1 MLKSNACE
9 RDNMQMNYEQS
20 TQMSYGTNNCGCNM
34 STGSINP
41 CPMPSCPPSQTC
53 CCQPITEC
61 PQNQV
66 CHRVIN
72 YEVPHLMPMN
82 TTVVNHHIYN
92 HTYTP
97 IYSYNEVDEVENV
110 YNRCNCK

>member
-1 MLKSNACE
+1 MLKNNANE
-9 RDNMQMNYEQS
+9 RDCGDMPYAKANEVNYQS
-20 TQMSYGTNNCGCNM
+20 GCGCNAM
-34 STGSINP
+34 PTNP
-41 CPMPSCPPSQTC
+41 CRMPSCPPSVSC
-53 CCQPITEC
+53 CCDPICEC

-72 YEVPHLMPMN
+72 YEVPHIMPMN

-97 IYSYNEVDEVENV
+97 VYSYNEVENV
-110 YNRCNCK
+110 YNRCCR

>member
-1 MLKSNACE
+1 MLKNNANE
-9 RDNMQMNYEQS
+9 RDTMQMDYSQVS
-20 TQMSYGTNNCGCNM
+20 CSGCQNM
-34 STGSINP
+34 NP
-41 CPMPSCPPSQTC
+41 CPMPSCPPSQNC
-53 CCQPITEC
+53 CCPPITEC

-72 YEVPHLMPMN
+72 YEVPHIMPMN

-97 IYSYNEVDEVENV
+97 VYSYNEVDEVENV
-110 YNRCNCK
+110 YNRCCK

>member
-1 MLKSNACE
+1 
-9 RDNMQMNYEQS
+9 
-20 TQMSYGTNNCGCNM
+20 MS
-34 STGSINP
+34 
-41 CPMPSCPPSQTC
+41 MPSCPPSQTC
-53 CCQPITEC
+53 CCPPITEC

-97 IYSYNEVDEVENV
+97 IYSYNEVDEVENI
-110 YNRCNCK
+110 YNRCGCK

>member
-1 MLKSNACE
+1 MLKNNASE
-9 RDNMQMNYEQS
+9 RDSMQMEY
-20 TQMSYGTNNCGCNM
+20 TQMSQSTYGGCGCNKAM
-34 STGSINP
+34 DMNP

-53 CCQPITEC
+53 CCPPITEC

-82 TTVVNHHIYN
+82 TTVVNHHIYK
-92 HTYTP
+92 HTYSPCYTCCEE
-97 IYSYNEVDEVENV
+97 NEVCNV
-110 YNRCNCK
+110 NEGCSCNF